1 MSIFRPATTLACAL
15 ALLAFAAPASAAE
28 LPAYELDP
36 TLSLRG
42 ECKVEAFDP
51 IPDPSCVGEPPAYPA
66 PPAGPAERFNY
77 PRAIA
82 VDSFGDEYVAS
93 WAETNDAKGHVDVF
107 DDEGFFIT
115 EVAAPN
121 AQSIAVDSKGNL
133 YVFEDSGKIVRYEPS
148 KYDGEAGDIAYGG
161 PPVTVVTGSFV
172 GALDIDRSNDRL
184 YVAQGNGV
192 TIYGSAE
199 ESNAVFDVVGLVG
212 EWVEAIAV
220 DSQRRRMYVT
230 SCEEGNITGCGV
242 KVFEADDPYNLLEEI
257 YEVPTE
263 PAPTKF
269 AALFAQMGLA
279 VDEVSGDFFVADIPP
294 AKTVYRFGEGYE
306 YLSQLKS
313 SKFTTNIA
321 IQIAVSNGK
330 RSPLAGPCGY
340 PDPKAVSV
348 PAGQACNRHDLFVPV
363 LEAAGRAIA
372 FHPPAQ
378 TQPVIE
384 AVSSGAIGEVE
395 AELRARILPGGQDTE
410 YAFELTTQA
419 SFEAEGFQGATT
431 VGQGTIPAG
440 SLASEVSAHAGG
452 LLPGQSYRFRAVAEN
467 GLGEAAQGAD
477 SEGAFAT
484 YEDATSPGSCPN
496 QVLRSGASAR
506 LPDCRA
512 YELVTPPETNG
523 RAPKGGPFV
532 GNVFPT
538 VESSSSGDAVGF
550 KVVGGSLPGG
560 SGIGG
565 FDGDPY
571 LATRNPSGWSSALV
585 GPSGDEATAA
595 LPGSS
600 SPDQG
605 YSFWTA
611 RLEGPRVIDKIDTEY
626 LRYPDGHSE
635 LIGRGSLGTDP
646 RAKGRLI
653 TEDGSHIVWE
663 TIQIGSGV
671 PIQLE
676 PNAPPTGT
684 RAVYDRT
691 SDEVTHV
698 VSLLPGEVTP
708 AAGQNAAYV
717 GASPDGEGIA
727 FELANKLYLRL
738 GNEATYE
745 IGTGVTFAGVSE
757 GGDRVFYVEG
767 GDLKAFDTGSE
778 EVIDFSTTGD
788 VTPVNV
794 AEEGARAYF
803 VSPSVIGG
811 ANPQGDAPVPPASG
825 QGILGAEGSG
835 TLAAAKGTGTLTSEW
850 THVTGVLTE
859 EGTFQRGMQVTGAG
873 IPSGTTIKAIEPNTL
888 ILSQPATQSGPSALT
903 ANSTK
908 VTGLSTSAGVFDK
921 GMRITGNGIPAAT
934 TIQSVGPNTLT
945 LSNAAT
951 QSGST
956 ALVAGS
962 RTVTDVSTGAG
973 TFRVGMSITGTG
985 IPAGTVITAI
995 DAGTQALTLSKE
1007 AAATGSQPLSAF
1019 AQNLYLSEEG
1029 AIGFIGT
1036 LTGRDV
1042 EGEQEGTADG
1052 LGLWTDVLATQPAKD
1067 PSRLN
1072 PDGSVLLFQSRAGLT
1087 GYDPGEFT
1095 QVFRYD
1101 SGTDRLQCISC
1112 VPTGAAAGGGS
1123 SLEHL
1128 AIDYLSSAP
1137 LTPSAFVHNL
1147 SPDGKRAFFES
1158 SEALVSADTDG
1169 VRDVY
1174 EWEAQGVGSCNRS
1187 DGCVYLI
1194 SSGQSARDNYLYAQ
1208 STDGAD
1214 VFFSSEDRLNGEDPS
1229 STRSIYDARVG
1240 GGFASSQA
1248 AGECL
1253 GEACQPVAV
1262 APDEPIP
1269 VLRGPGNAT
1278 SPAKARA
1285 SCPKGK
1291 RKVKARGGRTRCVS
1305 RHHRRAAGH
1314 GKGAGR

>member
-269 AALFAQMGLA
+269 AAPFARMGLA
-279 VDEVSGDFFVADIPP
+279 VDEKTGDFFVADISA
-294 AKTVYRFGEGYE
+294 AKTVFQFNEDYEFLSRF
-306 YLSQLKS
+306 KS
-313 SKFTTNIA
+313 SKFQTNSS

-410 YAFELTTQA
+410 YALQIITQA
-419 SFEAEGFQGATT
+419 GFEAEGFAGATT

-467 GLGEAAQGAD
+467 ALGEAAQGAN
-477 SEGAFAT
+477 SEGAFTT

-496 QVLRSGASAR
+496 QALRSGASAR
-506 LPDCRA
+506 LPDCRT

-523 RAPKGGPFV
+523 RAPKSVGFV
-532 GNVFPT
+532 GNLFPT
-538 VESSSSGDAVGF
+538 VESSPVGDALWF
-550 KVVGGSLPGG
+550 KIEGGSLPGG
-560 SGIGG
+560 SGVGS
-565 FDGDPY
+565 FSGDPY
-571 LATRNPSGWSSALV
+571 VASRGASGWNSALA
-585 GPSGDEATAA
+585 GPTGDEATVAV
-595 LPGSS
+595 PGST

-611 RLEGPRVIDKIDTEY
+611 RIEGPLVIDKIDTEY
-626 LRYPDGHSE
+626 VRYPDGHSE

-646 RAKGRLI
+646 RATGKLI
-653 TEDGSHIVWE
+653 TEDGSHIVFQ
-663 TIQIGSGV
+663 TIQLGSGF

-676 PNAPPTGT
+676 PDAPPAGT

-691 SDEVTHV
+691 PDEVTHV
-698 VSLLPGEVTP
+698 VSLLPGDVTP
-708 AAGQNAAYV
+708 AAGQNAAYL

-727 FELANKLYLRL
+727 FSIGTTLYLRL
-738 GNEATYE
+738 GNQTTYE
-745 IGTGVTFAGVSE
+745 IGSGVEFAGVSA
-757 GGDRVFYVEG
+757 GGQRIFYLEG

-778 EVIDFSTTGD
+778 EVIDFSNSDD

-794 AEEGARAYF
+794 AEGGARAYF
-803 VSPSVIGG
+803 VSPSVLGG
-811 ANPQGDAPVPPASG
+811 ANPQGDVA
-825 QGILGAEGSG
+825 Q
-835 TLAAAKGTGTLTSEW
+835 
-850 THVTGVLTE
+850 
-859 EGTFQRGMQVTGAG
+859 AG
-873 IPSGTTIKAIEPNTL
+873 
-888 ILSQPATQSGPSALT
+888 
-903 ANSTK
+903 
-908 VTGLSTSAGVFDK
+908 
-921 GMRITGNGIPAAT
+921 
-934 TIQSVGPNTLT
+934 
-945 LSNAAT
+945 
-951 QSGST
+951 
-956 ALVAGS
+956 
-962 RTVTDVSTGAG
+962 
-973 TFRVGMSITGTG
+973 
-985 IPAGTVITAI
+985 
-995 DAGTQALTLSKE
+995 
-1007 AAATGSQPLSAF
+1007 

-1029 AIGFIGT
+1029 TISFIGT
-1036 LTGRDV
+1036 VTDRDV
-1042 EGEQEGTADG
+1042 EGEIPPFEAKFSDG
-1052 LGLWTDVLATQPAKD
+1052 LGLWTEVLGTVPAKD

-1087 GYDPGEFT
+1087 GDEGPGKSP
-1095 QVFRYD
+1095 QVYRYD
-1101 SGTDRLQCISC
+1101 SGAGRLDCVSCI
-1112 VPTGAAAGGGS
+1112 PTGAPAAGGA
-1123 SLEHL
+1123 SLEG
-1128 AIDYLSSAP
+1128 YVFGTTPPAP

-1147 SPDGKRAFFES
+1147 SPDGRRVFFES
-1158 SEALVSADTDG
+1158 SEALVSTDTDG

-1174 EWEAQGVGSCNRS
+1174 EWEEAGAGSCERTG
-1187 DGCVYLI
+1187 GCVYLI

-1208 STDGAD
+1208 SADGRD

-1305 RHHRRAAGH
+1305 RHHRRAASH